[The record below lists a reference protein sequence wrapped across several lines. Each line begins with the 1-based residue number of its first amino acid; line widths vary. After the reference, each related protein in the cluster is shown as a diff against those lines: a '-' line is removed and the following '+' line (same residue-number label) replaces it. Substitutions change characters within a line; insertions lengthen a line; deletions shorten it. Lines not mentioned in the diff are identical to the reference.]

1 MLLAGLAE
9 KADSD
14 GCNAFPSRRTLARIA
29 LCDVKTVQ
37 RRLASLVEQG
47 VIVLGDQDVARY
59 IPKQARPKV
68 YDLQI
73 PAAWYGPERL
83 ARVNQDR
90 AHRGL
95 PPLTNDNRAPLPP
108 APPRAQ
114 RSDKGKPRPGGGDSQ
129 SPPPGHPDPDGRGD
143 CQSPGRGDSVSLQGG
158 LTVPQPSPLTL
169 PVTETPVAPTAR
181 SADDA
186 RRAGAGS
193 SVREAGGSAAPADAD
208 APALRS
214 GRGASASHRIPPAL
228 ADAIRAVEAA
238 WPRELAA
245 LLPDHRPSVL
255 REAILQALDGGRTA
269 HQLVQRIQRRWWTHG
284 YARALAEG
292 QLASPVGVAVALV
305 RPSTD
310 CPDPMCEDGVTL
322 HLGDGCPKCEQR
334 RTDRRRG
341 QVPGSREKEP
351 APHWWEC
358 DGQGCT
364 AAGKGPRPADGLCW
378 QCQERVEQAAAQTA
392 VQRVSATLA
401 AEAQAAGEAARLRQT
416 IRWARMLD
424 EAYAEHAERSKTAQE
439 RTEAQRKA
447 AADAAQVRMLREQL
461 LREHPELGA
470 YAQEQT

>member
-1 MLLAGLAE
+1 M
-9 KADSD
+9 
-14 GCNAFPSRRTLARIA
+14 
-29 LCDVKTVQ
+29 
-37 RRLASLVEQG
+37 
-47 VIVLGDQDVARY
+47 
-59 IPKQARPKV
+59 
-68 YDLQI
+68 
-73 PAAWYGPERL
+73 
-83 ARVNQDR
+83 
-90 AHRGL
+90 
-95 PPLTNDNRAPLPP
+95 
-108 APPRAQ
+108 
-114 RSDKGKPRPGGGDSQ
+114 
-129 SPPPGHPDPDGRGD
+129 
-143 CQSPGRGDSVSLQGG
+143 
-158 LTVPQPSPLTL
+158 
-169 PVTETPVAPTAR
+169 
-181 SADDA
+181 
-186 RRAGAGS
+186 
-193 SVREAGGSAAPADAD
+193 
-208 APALRS
+208 
-214 GRGASASHRIPPAL
+214 
-228 ADAIRAVEAA
+228 EAA